1 MYPHAEV
8 SFTFLPP
15 PSTSRAQNPFH
26 AITDVFP
33 PQFLGNDP
41 NVVVSTG
48 KFGNFTVNSW
58 PQMLA
63 AAGQKNAAQAM
74 EWIEQNN
81 YTKVSVH

>member
-1 MYPHAEV
+1 
-8 SFTFLPP
+8 
-15 PSTSRAQNPFH
+15 
-26 AITDVFP
+26 
-33 PQFLGNDP
+33 
-41 NVVVSTG
+41 VVVSTG